1 MDEFEN
7 FVENGE
13 FFVEYADHYLGSG
26 SVVWS
31 LLPQML
37 EARRDGRTA
46 LQLRSISNIKWQLK
60 ITLDGGDQF
69 WNLFD
74 SKDEVDFSGFSGSI
88 FSCGG
93 VLKLFPTDPL
103 QKGFCFCRCFPEK
116 ITRSSGSRQNAGTL
130 ELEFVCEAEKNTGR
144 FFQRMD
150 EGIIPEKAVLRK
162 QPDMTLISRKLLD
175 FLGGNLKLT
184 PGKDLNLNFFAPVKP
199 ITAMLELN
207 GCREWRFNAPHLFD
221 CTLLCR
227 CLPAEKAVT
236 DQKMY
241 AAATALNDCRI
252 TLEKELIPW
261 SAVKLLEFD
270 GAKVVNGAT
279 FFESTCKFSLLFN

>member
-130 ELEFVCEAEKNTGR
+130 ELEFVCEVANVKTVIQKLR
-144 FFQRMD
+144 
-150 EGIIPEKAVLRK
+150 AVH
-162 QPDMTLISRKLLD
+162 PY
-175 FLGGNLKLT
+175 
-184 PGKDLNLNFFAPVKP
+184 
-199 ITAMLELN
+199 E
-207 GCREWRFNAPHLFD
+207 E
-221 CTLLCR
+221 
-227 CLPAEKAVT
+227 PAIDIV
-236 DQKMY
+236 
-241 AAATALNDCRI
+241 
-252 TLEKELIPW
+252 P
-261 SAVKLLEFD
+261 LLEESD
-270 GAKVVNGAT
+270 
-279 FFESTCKFSLLFN
+279 FEHKL